1 MTETIFLATF
11 FALLAFAG
19 IEPQAARPMKVC
31 QTGIVAEMLGAC

>member
-19 IEPQAARPMKVC
+19 IEPQAGQPMKTC
-31 QTGIVAEMLGAC
+31 QTGLVAEMLGGC